1 MPEASWINLA
11 IQIPIVVLFAYVM
24 LRMQDRFLKHLDDNE
39 MRSKTFIKEQREENN
54 QALRDLTER
63 MCEQFDQ
70 MDKRLD
76 MLTVLDVSHDAF
88 VRASF
93 GERFGPA
100 TMARAEQASKDA
112 EAKYLKEQSGS

>member
-1 MPEASWINLA
+1 MPEASWVNLA

-24 LRMQDRFLKHLDDNE
+24 LKMQDTFLRHLGENE
-39 MRSKTFIKEQREENN
+39 VRSKQFIKEQREENN
-54 QALRDLTER
+54 KAIRDLTER
-63 MCEQFDQ
+63 MCQQFDQ

-76 MLTVLDVSHDAF
+76 AMMILDVAHDAF

-100 TMARAEQASKDA
+100 TVERAEQAARAA
-112 EAKYLKEQSGS
+112 EARAREVGR